1 MYNPSHNG
9 RSLLIFNGFW
19 CEGLEFQPF
28 TSGRSRVT
36 IRERH
41 MNGGWYM
48 GEAYVNPGRSKPS
61 HGKPPVNKGAPP
73 TKRFSRREHLK
84 IRTFTLETH
93 GNQQKTSCLWR
104 SESFFGRKIR
114 IRERA
119 KRGEKRGEGR
129 HNVMI
134 NQKMAGTH
142 LTFAQLS
149 GIHQGDKATPAQN
162 NFQLIPYLHPYS
174 ARQSEVREW
183 SSRTPFLSK
192 SIWFFNLYS

>member
-1 MYNPSHNG
+1 MAFGVKVWNFNHSHQAAVRG
-9 RSLLIFNGFW
+9 A
-19 CEGLEFQPF
+19 
-28 TSGRSRVT
+28 V
-36 IRERH
+36 RERH
-41 MNGGWYM
+41 MNGGWYI

-73 TKRFSRREHLK
+73 TKRFSHREHLK

-162 NFQLIPYLHPYS
+162 NFQLIPYPHPYS
-174 ARQSEVREW
+174 AHNKNEV
-183 SSRTPFLSK
+183 TQP
-192 SIWFFNLYS
+192 LYSPAKNIFRHFP